1 MAKHSGIKD
10 GGEYFVISPTSRKIT
25 VPHSQKSIG
34 AVGDHCSEQVTF
46 MCPQMV
52 DGHDVSQ
59 CAHRYVTW
67 FNVNGEIGHD
77 ELRLVQ
83 VEQPEEGMIY
93 LAWTIR
99 DSLTVAKGV
108 VKFSVHFEDRDGSGA
123 TLYRWSTATCKD
135 CDILESINGILGAYE
150 AIYVSGETLVIS
162 DYTLVNNNTL
172 NLESKII
179 PEGKVQITENG
190 TFDVYKYAQAEV
202 SVDPPSGTLII
213 DKNGT
218 YDVSKYEDA
227 LVEVLPP
234 QENVIPKSLVS
245 VVNNTQYSFDL
256 SYTTQD
262 GQTLQVVE
270 TRAEPRRETNNLEIV
285 AGTILCI
292 TTSGTDIDLTFTKN
306 IKYIRSA
313 LGCHVYSVDV
323 GDGTITIEQEG

>member
-1 MAKHSGIKD
+1 MEKHSGIKD
-10 GGEYFVISPTSRKIT
+10 GGEYFVISPTSRKVT

-34 AVGDHCSEQVTF
+34 TVGDHCSEQVTF

-77 ELRLVQ
+77 ELKLVQ
-83 VEQPEEGMIY
+83 VKQPEEGMIY

-99 DSLTVAKGV
+99 NALTVAKGI
-108 VKFSVHFEDRDGSGA
+108 VKFSVHFEDQDNNGI

-135 CDILESINGILGAYE
+135 CDILDSINGLLGTYKSMH
-150 AIYVSGETLVIS
+150 VSGEKLVIE
-162 DYTLVNNNTL
+162 DYALVNENTL
-172 NLESKII
+172 FLDSQII

-202 SVDPPSGTLII
+202 SVDKPSGVLTITE
-213 DKNGT
+213 NGLHGVEK
-218 YDVSKYEDA
+218 YADVW
-227 LVEVLPP
+227 VEVLP
-234 QENVIPKSLVS
+234 QENVFPKSLVS

-256 SYTTQD
+256 SYTIQN
-262 GQTLQVVE
+262 GQTLQVIE
-270 TRAEPRRETNNLEIV
+270 TRVEPRKKANNLEMV
-285 AGTILCI
+285 AGTILCML
-292 TTSGTDIDLTFTKN
+292 TSGIDIDLTYTNN

-323 GDGTITIEQEG
+323 GEGTITIEQEG

>member
-10 GGEYFVISPTSRKIT
+10 GGEYFVISPTSRKVT
-25 VPHSQKSIG
+25 VPHTQKSIG

-77 ELRLVQ
+77 ELKLVQ
-83 VEQPEEGMIY
+83 VKQPEEGMIY

-150 AIYVSGETLVIS
+150 AIYVIGETLVIS
-162 DYTLVNNNTL
+162 DYTLVDNNTL
-172 NLESKII
+172 SLDSKII
-179 PEGKVQITENG
+179 PEGRVQITENG
-190 TFDVYKYAQAEV
+190 TYDVYKYAQAEV
-202 SVDPPSGTLII
+202 SVDPPSGVFTITE
-213 DKNGT
+213 NGM
-218 YDVSKYEDA
+218 YDIEKFANVK
-227 LVEVLPP
+227 VEVPAPQDYVKTSPIQLVNNDEKDADVYCTVKNNQEIQYVKAILKSGSYLPALDI
-234 QENVIPKSLVS
+234 VTGTLL
-245 VVNNTQYSFDL
+245 VVNFPTIEVVHSFEA
-256 SYTTQD
+256 
-262 GQTLQVVE
+262 GNVE
-270 TRAEPRRETNNLEIV
+270 FLYCE
-285 AGTILCI
+285 
-292 TTSGTDIDLTFTKN
+292 SGSFVF
-306 IKYIRSA
+306 RVG
-313 LGCHVYSVDV
+313 LGEE
-323 GDGTITIEQEG
+323 TITFK